1 MKRFYSALTSLVLMV
16 SASGCCDCCNLCN
29 PCGRPACSSGCPA
42 PYGGHPAGAYL
53 SPSSAPAVGLAAPV
67 TTTSAM
73 PATYY
78 GSPVATA
85 AVVPIESLPT
95 Y

>member
-1 MKRFYSALTSLVLMV
+1 MKRFYSALTGLAIMA
-16 SASGCCDCCNLCN
+16 SASGCCCDCCNMCN
-29 PCGRPACSSGCPA
+29 PCGRPTCSTGCP
-42 PYGGHPAGAYL
+42 GGPPTAGYL
-53 SPSSAPAVGLAAPV
+53 SPSAPAVGLSAPV
-67 TTTSAM
+67 TTTTAM

-85 AVVPIESLPT
+85 AVVPMESLPT